1 MTDADPARKRQ
12 ATRGINGVIVAL
24 AVIILMVVAFLA
36 GRHYFGP
43 AGDVVAT
50 APGTP
55 QDAGTGAGAAI
66 GGPFALVDQDGR
78 TVTDA
83 DFRGKYM
90 LVYFGYTY
98 CPDVCPTSLSRNS
111 GAMELLGDKAEAIV
125 PVLITVDPERDTPEV
140 LKDYVGFF
148 HPRLVA
154 LTGTPEQV
162 AAAAKAYRL
171 YFARVEQEG
180 AEAGTYLMDHTS
192 ITYLMGPDGSY
203 VRHFSHNLSAER
215 MAEQLEAAL

>member
-1 MTDADPARKRQ
+1 MKDADPARKPQ

-24 AVIILMVVAFLA
+24 AAIILIVVAFLA

-43 AGDVVAT
+43 GSGNVGTGPSTTQNAT
-50 APGTP
+50 A
-55 QDAGTGAGAAI
+55 GASI
-66 GGPFALVDQDGR
+66 GGPFTLVDQDGR
-78 TVTDA
+78 TITDA

-111 GAMELLGDKAEAIV
+111 AAMEMLGDKAAEIV

-162 AAAAKAYRL
+162 AAAAKAYRV
-171 YFARVEQEG
+171 YFAKVEQEG
-180 AEAGTYLMDHTS
+180 AEPGPYLMDHTS
-192 ITYLMGPDGSY
+192 ITYLMGPDGAY
-203 VRHFSHNLSAER
+203 IRHFGHNVSAER
-215 MAEQLEAAL
+215 MAEQLDAAL

>member
-1 MTDADPARKRQ
+1 MKDADPARTRP
-12 ATRGINGVIVAL
+12 AMRGINGVIVAL
-24 AVIILMVVAFLA
+24 AVIVLMVVAFLA

-43 AGDVVAT
+43 GTDVIAT
-50 APGTP
+50 TRTTDGA
-55 QDAGTGAGAAI
+55 AAGASI
-66 GGPFALVDQDGR
+66 GGPFTLVDQDGR

-98 CPDVCPTSLSRNS
+98 CPDVCPTSLSHNS
-111 GAMELLGDKAEAIV
+111 EAMEILGDKAEMIV

-140 LKDYVGFF
+140 LKDYAGFF

-162 AAAAKAYRL
+162 TAAAKAYRV
-171 YFARVEQEG
+171 YFAKVEQDG
-180 AEAGTYLMDHTS
+180 AEPGAYLMDHTS
-192 ITYLMGPDGSY
+192 ITYLMGPDGGY
-203 VRHFSHNLSAER
+203 VRHFGHNVSPER
-215 MAEQLEAAL
+215 MAEQLDAAL